1 MRWRVLLI
9 PLLPCALALPWDPNQ
24 LTSQQIRNIAWG
36 SGTCDHARYP
46 SECVTADAAAAYIR
60 NAFVRY
66 EISSPEQQ
74 AAVISV
80 MAYESE
86 DFKLSRDHEPD
97 VIGTETR
104 NMQSASFNQQYA
116 ASIPELNR
124 FTRVC
129 NDSSIILDLLVSEP
143 RWDFGSAAWFLTTQC
158 TQEQRARLK
167 TGSDKAWE
175 DYVVNCLGHPVTPE
189 RREYWNRAIYELVRS
204 K

>member
-97 VIGTETR
+97 VIGTESMSMLQPPR
-104 NMQSASFNQQYA
+104 RQRRQ
-116 ASIPELNR
+116 R
-124 FTRVC
+124 
-129 NDSSIILDLLVSEP
+129 LLYLA
-143 RWDFGSAAWFLTTQC
+143 D
-158 TQEQRARLK
+158 
-167 TGSDKAWE
+167 
-175 DYVVNCLGHPVTPE
+175 
-189 RREYWNRAIYELVRS
+189 
-204 K
+204 